1 MGSLTICSG
10 LQPKGLPNLALE
22 PTPNSLRSCVAA
34 AIGRGSP
41 PAFGFAVEVTM
52 SILTAWAMK
61 VTRIAL
67 PVALFLGS
75 LVAPPGPQA
84 QQAGKVARIGFL
96 QAAQNENVTAF
107 VQALRDIGYVDGQ
120 NVLIETRIYGA
131 MLDQLPNLANELVTL
146 KCDVILAAA
155 PYAIRA
161 ATSAT
166 STIPI
171 VGIDLESDPVESGWA
186 RSLSHPGGNLTGVF
200 LDLPEL
206 GGKQLQLLTEAVP
219 GLSRV
224 GVVWDS
230 TIGDVQFRAIEAAA
244 RAAGVTLRSLAIQRV
259 EDVKD
264 AFDRAAR
271 EGLHGVVILSSPLI
285 HAQRAQITSL
295 ALQMRLPS
303 MSLFTL
309 FPRSGGLMA
318 YGPNLPDMYKRA
330 ATYIDR
336 ILKGAKVVDLPI
348 ERPYRFEFVVNVKTA
363 KALGLTIPPSILFQA
378 DEVIQ

>member
-1 MGSLTICSG
+1 V
-10 LQPKGLPNLALE
+10 N
-22 PTPNSLRSCVAA
+22 
-34 AIGRGSP
+34 
-41 PAFGFAVEVTM
+41 
-52 SILTAWAMK
+52 ILTTWAMK
-61 VTRIAL
+61 AIRIAF
-67 PVALFLGS
+67 PVVLFLGS
-75 LVAPPGPQA
+75 LIASPAPQA
-84 QQAGKVARIGFL
+84 QQVGKVARIGFL
-96 QAAQNENVTAF
+96 QAVQNENVTAF
-107 VQALRDIGYVDGQ
+107 VQALRDVGYVDGQ
-120 NVLIETRIYGA
+120 NVLIEIRIYGA
-131 MLDQLPNLANELVTL
+131 RLEQLPTLANELVTL

-206 GGKQLQLLTEAVP
+206 AGKQLQLLTEAVP

-230 TIGDVQFRAIEAAA
+230 TIGDVQFRATEAAA
-244 RAAGVTLRSLAIQRV
+244 RAAGVTLQSLAIQRV
-259 EDVKD
+259 EEVKD

-285 HAQRAQITSL
+285 NAQRSHITSL
-295 ALQMRLPS
+295 AVQMRLPTI
-303 MSLFTL
+303 SLFTL

-330 ATYIDR
+330 VTYIDK
-336 ILKGAKVVDLPI
+336 ILKGTKVTELPI
-348 ERPYRFEFVVNVKTA
+348 ERPSRFEFVVNVKTA
-363 KALGLTIPPSILFQA
+363 EALGLTIPPIVLFQA
-378 DEVIQ
+378 DEVIK